1 MTVGTKRQVWN
12 GTATKTKGGLTKSD
26 LMRNPSGRI
35 VSKRASAAAKQSK
48 NLGGFQKVGS
58 GGRHQIMNMTQFGP
72 ANDPETKRRWK
83 EYNRTQGA
91 GGGVGVMSGPRYR
104 AEVARRD
111 AKRAEAA
118 AQDQAAKSVKFQPGV
133 MSMRGWEKARKD
145 VPVATPA
152 QIKQMLGRGRRG
164 GFRMPNIQ
172 KMISNPKKF
181 FTPSGMSVAK
191 GILTFL

>member
-1 MTVGTKRQVWN
+1 
-12 GTATKTKGGLTKSD
+12 
-26 LMRNPSGRI
+26 
-35 VSKRASAAAKQSK
+35 
-48 NLGGFQKVGS
+48 
-58 GGRHQIMNMTQFGP
+58 
-72 ANDPETKRRWK
+72 
-83 EYNRTQGA
+83 
-91 GGGVGVMSGPRYR
+91 MSGPRYR

-111 AKRAEAA
+111 GKRAEAA